1 MRPLKLTMSAFGPY
15 RDTETIDFGLL
26 EHRRLFVISGNT
38 GAGKTSIFDA
48 ICFAFYGTASG
59 EDRSDP
65 RMLRSQFANEET
77 HTAVEFEF
85 AVGRRSYLVLRQM
98 AHRKGGN
105 KSETGGKAELYET
118 TSGEPVPAVDRF
130 IVSDVNA
137 KLEAIIGLTK
147 EQFSQIVMLPQGEF
161 RKLLT
166 SDTDNKEEIL
176 RRIFRTELYEKLESR
191 FQQKNRDMQDQL
203 KEARTNAA
211 AYMKQAHEA
220 LPEREGSELYRTF
233 NQEVYSAAQV
243 TEALQ
248 LEIEYYSELTSQAEE
263 RKGKLSV
270 LLEEQEVKLRAAI
283 AMNSKYEEYDRKRAQ
298 QEKLD
303 AQKSEYSQREQR
315 LTLAERAAHLA
326 PYKEQAERTAV
337 DATAKRSQLEVRL
350 NELAA
355 AERDYGSAAER
366 YRGEE
371 QREEERRESEREL
384 NKLTELAPVVKT
396 LASQQHAIERFL
408 QEEKSCAVKLAS
420 AEAALNQ
427 LRDAKQAA
435 NIQIKEAESETAHLT
450 DKLDKLR
457 QIEQQGKQL
466 KRLIDVEKEI
476 ARITQLET
484 EFGQAFAK
492 VKAEHDRLEASWI
505 EGQATLLAVHLH
517 DGKPCPVCGSEIHPS
532 KADTSA
538 EVPSRERLQRVKEQ
552 LGTVERELLEA
563 RAQAAAAQATRE
575 EGARDLAEYGLEA
588 AKLEEQQVQLRQQ
601 WRALKDETDRLQ
613 LKVQQLP
620 VLKQQSEQQDLL
632 LEQQLTAKEQLQQE
646 LQQRMLERTAQQSVL
661 QKELDRIPE
670 PLRSPERMAA
680 KLSEQQAK
688 SERLASSWKAAQ
700 EQLQRMTTKLAEQ
713 KAYEDQAKKQLEEAE
728 SNRLIAEHRLTDELL
743 KAGFADMQKYR
754 EAALSDS
761 AREELR
767 KEIEA
772 YRSAV
777 DLLRQQLAEL
787 RAELEGKQR
796 MDISALQEQLNA
808 LKQQLEQL
816 IADAQAAQRTAQ
828 EAGRLSAS
836 IGRAYERVKSLE
848 SKLEEVLDLFQMLK
862 GDNAMKISFER
873 YILIEFLEHI
883 LYAANVRLR
892 DLSNGQFML
901 QRSER
906 LENRGKQSGLG
917 LDVYDAYTG
926 QNRDVKTLSGG
937 EKFNASLCLALGMT
951 DVIQSHQ
958 GGVTIEMMFIDEG
971 FGSLDEES
979 LQKAIT
985 ALVDLQRAGRMIGVI
1000 SHVQE
1005 LKDAFPACLEVSKTK
1020 EGFSRTSI
1028 TVK

>member
-1 MRPLKLTMSAFGPY
+1 MRPLKLTMTAFGPY

-65 RMLRSQFANEET
+65 RMLRSQFADEDT

-105 KSETGGKAELYET
+105 KSETGGKVELYDT
-118 TSGEPVPAVDRF
+118 TSGKPVPAVDRF

-137 KLEAIIGLTK
+137 KLETIIGLTK

-211 AYMKQAHEA
+211 AYMKQAQEA
-220 LPEREGSELYRTF
+220 LPEREDSELNRTF
-233 NQEVYSAAQV
+233 KQEVYSAAQV
-243 TEALQ
+243 AEALQ
-248 LEIEYYSELTSQAEE
+248 LEIAYYSELTSQAEE
-263 RKGKLSV
+263 RKGTLAV
-270 LLEEQEVKLRAAI
+270 LLEEQEAKLRTAI
-283 AMNSKYEEYDRKRAQ
+283 ALNSKHEEYDRKRNQ
-298 QEKLD
+298 QEHLD
-303 AQKSEYSQREQR
+303 AQKSDYSQREQR
-315 LTLAERAAHLA
+315 LSLAERAAHLA
-326 PYKEQAERTAV
+326 PYQEQAERTIT
-337 DATAKRSQLEVRL
+337 DATAKKSLLDVRR

-355 AERDYGSAAER
+355 AERDYESAAEQFR
-366 YRGEE
+366 REE

-384 NKLTELAPVVKT
+384 NKLKELAPVVKT
-396 LASQQHAIERFL
+396 LASQQQAIESLL
-408 QEEKSCAVKLAS
+408 QEEKSCAAKLAS
-420 AEAALNQ
+420 VEAALTQ
-427 LRDAKQAA
+427 LRDAKQAI
-435 NIQIKEAESETAHLT
+435 NIQIKEAESETADLT

-476 ARITQLET
+476 ARIAQLET
-484 EFGQAFAK
+484 EFGQAFAN
-492 VKAEHDRLEASWI
+492 VKEEHDRLEASWI

-532 KADTSA
+532 KSDSSE
-538 EVPSRERLQRVKEQ
+538 EVPSRERLQQVKEQ
-552 LGTVERELLEA
+552 LSKVERELLEA

-575 EGARDLAEYGLEA
+575 AGAKDLAEYGLEA
-588 AKLEEQQVQLRQQ
+588 AKLEEQQAQLRQQ
-601 WRALKDETDRLQ
+601 WRALKEETDRLQ
-613 LKVQQLP
+613 LKAQQLP
-620 VLKQQSEQQDLL
+620 ALKQQSEQQELL
-632 LEQQLTAKEQLQQE
+632 LEQQLTAKELLQNEQ
-646 LQQRMLERTAQQSVL
+646 QQRMLARTAQQSVL

-680 KLSEQQAK
+680 KLSEQQAM
-688 SERLASSWKAAQ
+688 SDRLASAWKAAQ
-700 EQLQRMTTKLAEQ
+700 EQLQRTTTKLAEQ

-728 SNRLIAEHRLTDELL
+728 SNRLSAERRLTEELL
-743 KAGFADMQKYR
+743 RAGFADLQQYR

-761 AREELR
+761 AREALR

-777 DLLRQQLAEL
+777 ALLQQQLAEL

-796 MDISALQEQLNA
+796 MDTDAMQAQLNA
-808 LKQQLEQL
+808 LKLQLEQL
-816 IADAQAAQRTAQ
+816 IAEAQAAHRTAQ
-828 EAGRLSAS
+828 EAQRLSAS
-836 IGRAYERVKSLE
+836 IGRACERVKSLE
-848 SKLEEVLDLFQMLK
+848 SKLEEVMDLFQMVK

-892 DLSNGQFML
+892 DLSNGQFTL

-917 LDVYDAYTG
+917 LDVYDSYTG
-926 QNRDVKTLSGG
+926 QHRDVKTLSGG